1 MTVWGF
7 NILTKEIKRSLFY
20 GHYRKQDSIML
31 QYKGKLIDTSGE
43 LFIKSGQN
51 KIMFKP
57 DKGIRGEYSKRD
69 VLILKPS
76 GREKEWLVIWI
87 ANNLKD
93 GLEVIKES
101 IEYEYYK

>member
-1 MTVWGF
+1 
-7 NILTKEIKRSLFY
+7 
-20 GHYRKQDSIML
+20 
-31 QYKGKLIDTSGE
+31 
-43 LFIKSGQN
+43 
-51 KIMFKP
+51 MFKP

-93 GLEVIKES
+93 GLEAIKES